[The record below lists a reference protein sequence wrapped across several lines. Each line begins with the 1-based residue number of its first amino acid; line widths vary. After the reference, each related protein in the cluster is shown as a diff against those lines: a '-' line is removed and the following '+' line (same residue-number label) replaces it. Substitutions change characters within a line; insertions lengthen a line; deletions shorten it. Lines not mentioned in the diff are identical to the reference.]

1 MFQTYFGGLRPIQ
14 SIGRWI
20 PLLEVVFTSLLFTL
34 FGSGFYITLFTSLPF
49 TRLTSLSLL
58 SENRQQKDWKAFE
71 FLYNFLSS
79 INTSLFLYGF
89 DQSSFDTILAYTL
102 EEFRK
107 FYSILLRFRNN
118 VILSYYTL
126 LYYSISMIFRIFWI
140 SLIQIIRKGKALYN
154 IPPRNLELFSIE
166 VSP

>member
-1 MFQTYFGGLRPIQ
+1 MDT
-14 SIGRWI
+14 
-20 PLLEVVFTSLLFTL
+20 LLEVVFTSLLFTL

-71 FLYNFLSS
+71 FLYSFLSS

-89 DQSSFDTILAYTL
+89 DQCSFDTILAYTL

-107 FYSILLRFRNN
+107 FHSILLHHRNN
-118 VILSYYTL
+118 ITL
-126 LYYSISMIFRIFWI
+126 LYYTLVPFDIDDILNLLNKFDVNYSGGKG
-140 SLIQIIRKGKALYN
+140 LIRYTPSK
-154 IPPRNLELFSIE
+154 PRTIQYKSEPVAPS
-166 VSP
+166 VSY